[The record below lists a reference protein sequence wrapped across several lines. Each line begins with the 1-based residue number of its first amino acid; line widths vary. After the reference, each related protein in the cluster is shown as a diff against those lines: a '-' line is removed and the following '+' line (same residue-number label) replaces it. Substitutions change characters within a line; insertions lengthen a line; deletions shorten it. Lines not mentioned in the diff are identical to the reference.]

1 MSEATNQCIKE
12 TLREQGNVLSPH
24 VVAQC
29 IDDLQADNA
38 ALREQ
43 VKRLS
48 TCGTDHSTPWW
59 QVKCEDLEAQLATL
73 QAQLAD
79 EQQRADRAVKDRSEE
94 LDVKTKGGLS
104 CSEWLMRTAIA
115 ERKAKDLKAQLRQ
128 VEGERDH
135 AKKMEAVQKEVADN
149 QTWHV
154 QKLKDWRDTVTLALQ
169 RPGGARFEDV
179 PEHIKGLVREHATL
193 RQLVEALPVLDM
205 RFDSVAVGPLGW
217 TVGGVTFGRVTEAN
231 AYSALLQYRATLA
244 APSPT
249 EERHE

>member
-1 MSEATNQCIKE
+1 M
-12 TLREQGNVLSPH
+12 
-24 VVAQC
+24 
-29 IDDLQADNA
+29 
-38 ALREQ
+38 
-43 VKRLS
+43 KRLS

-79 EQQRADRAVKDRSEE
+79 RDAMILQMGEQAAV
-94 LDVKTKGGLS
+94 L
-104 CSEWLMRTAIA
+104 
-115 ERKAKDLKAQLRQ
+115 AKENMAVKAQLRQ

-179 PEHIKGLVREHATL
+179 PEHIKALVKEHATL
-193 RQLVEALPVLDM
+193 RQLVEALPVVPKEYLTDD
-205 RFDSVAVGPLGW
+205 FVHLGVPVTATLWAQIGPDLI
-217 TVGGVTFGRVTEAN
+217 
-231 AYSALLQYRATLA
+231 ALLTYRASLPAQPAQGARCDQCGTRLA
-244 APSPT
+244 
-249 EERHE
+249 HEDHKYDCPYMIVKRQHAEGETRA